1 MKKKL
6 DEIAIECNTDKS
18 SISHNY
24 TESYENHFEKIR
36 FNNLKVL
43 EIGIQNGFSLKMWK
57 EYFEN
62 STIVGIDLTDLS
74 HLKEDRVE
82 IEVGNQSDE
91 YFLRKVSERH
101 GPFDI
106 IIDDG
111 SHKSVDIRKSFYC
124 LFPLLKSGGYYAI
137 EDLHTNYWE
146 KNNITEGWFIDENH
160 DVFVNDIKKFIDYSN
175 SNGKSGYA
183 NRALDDTH
191 AFQEMDYWEK
201 NIHSV
206 HSYRSICFVKK
217 C

>member
-1 MKKKL
+1 MKKL
-6 DEIAIECNTDKS
+6 DEIAIECKTDKS

-36 FNNLKVL
+36 FNSMKIL

-62 STIVGIDLTDLS
+62 STIVGIDLTNLS
-74 HLKEDRVE
+74 HLQEDRIE
-82 IEVGNQSDE
+82 IATGNQSDE
-91 YFLRKVSERH
+91 VFLKRVNNQY

-111 SHKSVDIRKSFYC
+111 SHKSVDIRNSFYC
-124 LFPLLKSGGYYAI
+124 LFPLLKGGGYYVI

-146 KNNITEGWFIDENH
+146 KNNLVQEWFIDENH
-160 DVFVNDIKKFIDYSN
+160 NTFINDIKKFIDYSN

-183 NRALDDTH
+183 NRKLDDTH
-191 AFQEMDYWEK
+191 VFQEMDYWEK
-201 NIHSV
+201 NIYSIS
-206 HSYRSICFVKK
+206 SYRSICFVKK

>member
-1 MKKKL
+1 MKTL
-6 DEIAIECNTDKS
+6 DEIAIEHKTDKS

-24 TESYENHFEKIR
+24 TEHYANHFEKIR

-62 STIVGIDLTDLS
+62 STIVGIDLTDLT

-91 YFLRKVSERH
+91 DFLKRVSEQY

-111 SHKSVDIRKSFYC
+111 SHKSIDIRKSFYC
-124 LFPLLKSGGYYAI
+124 LFPLLKNGGYYVV

-146 KNNITEGWFIDENH
+146 RNNITEGWFINENY
-160 DVFVNDIKKFIDYSN
+160 DTFINDIKLFIDYSN

-183 NRALDDTH
+183 NRKMDDTH
-191 AFQEMDYWEK
+191 AFQEMNYWEK
-201 NIHSV
+201 NIYSV
-206 HSYRSICFVKK
+206 HSYRSICFINK